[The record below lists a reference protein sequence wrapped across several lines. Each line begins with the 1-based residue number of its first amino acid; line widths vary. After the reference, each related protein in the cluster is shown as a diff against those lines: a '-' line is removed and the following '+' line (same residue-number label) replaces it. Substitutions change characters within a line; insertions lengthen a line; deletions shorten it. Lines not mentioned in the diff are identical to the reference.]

1 MVIVGVD
8 GSAASRTAVKWAAGD
23 AFRMRL
29 PLRIVH
35 AVDPSTGQI
44 GKNAN
49 PHVVDALLRR
59 GQRILLEAEALV
71 RERCPAVEVTA
82 QEAEGAPAPALR
94 ELAKGATEIVIGRCG
109 LGGFNDLLPGSVC
122 VDLAG
127 RATCPV
133 VVVSGEPRPVYEEVV
148 VGVNTSSVCEP
159 ALAYAFEQA
168 RLRGATLRA
177 VHALAP
183 EAAYDLDKV
192 HRTVHDRLKA
202 LRKRYAQVT
211 VIEDVRSEQ
220 PVDAL
225 ADASESADLLV
236 VGSHGLGTAGSRL
249 FSSVSR
255 GVLFQAR
262 CPVAAVHS
270 WRPPASSGSWIS
282 RHGPRRGP
290 AWWCGVALA

>member
-1 MVIVGVD
+1 MD

-44 GKNAN
+44 GKNAI
-49 PHVVDALLRR
+49 PDALLRR
-59 GQRILLEAEALV
+59 GQWILLEAEAFV
-71 RERCPAVEVTA
+71 RERCSAIEVTT
-82 QEAEGAPAPALR
+82 QEAAGAPAPALR
-94 ELAKGATEIVIGRCG
+94 ELAKGATEIVVGRCG
-109 LGGFNDLLPGSVC
+109 LGGFNDLLPGSVS

-133 VVVSGEPRPVYEEVV
+133 VVVSGELRPVYEEVV

-183 EAAYDLDKV
+183 GAAHDMDE
-192 HRTVHDRLKA
+192 VHDRLEA
-202 LRKRYAQVT
+202 LRKEYAQVT

-236 VGSHGLGTAGSRL
+236 VGSHGLGTVGSRL

-270 WRPPASSGSWIS
+270 WRPPASSRS
-282 RHGPRRGP
+282 
-290 AWWCGVALA
+290 